1 MAFWKKNR
9 QEMKVSGNDKSLDP
23 VLHVMGTLKEYH
35 TELVNKEV
43 DSLREL
49 DMIRGSFGKVLS
61 EAENFQEYL
70 QGFGQNF
77 LSIEQVSGEFS
88 TVKETVNQSVA
99 RAQSSVEEL
108 KTSSIQVESYFS
120 EMETTFE
127 DLQKAVEKI
136 KQCTSK
142 IVSIAEQTNLLALN
156 ASIEAARAGEQGK
169 GFAVVAV
176 EVKKLADEIKDLTG
190 EVDSGLHD
198 VEQGTDHLNSNI
210 SASRHALGESIDKV
224 NETYEMFDEITQSA
238 EGATTVQNEISGV
251 VDQSKTALE
260 TLCGFF
266 EQIKVRYQDVVKH
279 ISLATR
285 LGTTKSAMFEDIDN
299 LMGQVP
305 PIIKEYTSSDEAR
318 PHRRNMN

>member
-9 QEMKVSGNDKSLDP
+9 QEMKEQDDEKSLEP
-23 VLHVMGTLKEYH
+23 VLHVMDTLKDYH
-35 TELVNKEV
+35 KELVQKEV
-43 DSLREL
+43 ESLREL
-49 DMIRGSFGKVLS
+49 DGIGSSFGKVLS
-61 EAENFQEYL
+61 EAENFQGHL
-70 QGFGQNF
+70 QEFGQNF

-88 TVKETVNQSVA
+88 EVKERIEQSVIH
-99 RAQSSVEEL
+99 AQGGVEEL
-108 KTSSIQVESYFS
+108 KTSSMQVASYFG

-136 KQCTSK
+136 RQCTSK

-190 EVDSGLHD
+190 EVDAGIYN
-198 VEQGTDHLNSNI
+198 VEQGTSHLNNNI
-210 SASRHALGESIDKV
+210 SASSHALSESIEKV

-238 EGATTVQNEISGV
+238 EGASTVHNEISGV
-251 VDQSKTALE
+251 IAQSKNALD

-266 EQIKVRYQDVVKH
+266 EQIKVQNQGVVQH
-279 ISLATR
+279 IRMAGR
-285 LGTTKSAMFEDIDN
+285 LGTTKSAMFEDLDN
-299 LMGQVP
+299 LMAQVP
-305 PIIKEYTSSDEAR
+305 PIIKEYTS
-318 PHRRNMN
+318 